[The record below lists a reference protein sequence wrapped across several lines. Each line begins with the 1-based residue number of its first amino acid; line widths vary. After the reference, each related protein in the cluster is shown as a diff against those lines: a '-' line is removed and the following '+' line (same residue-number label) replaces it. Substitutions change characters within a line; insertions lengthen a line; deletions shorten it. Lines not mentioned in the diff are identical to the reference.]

1 MVLPTP
7 SGEQLVNHI
16 PNCKLLTNKLGLLC
30 SLQEYERVTL
40 LTKGRT
46 PRMKMTDF
54 IPETYKLDERLDRE
68 KFLSEYNGEASP
80 LSFSFFLS
88 FLFLGLLLVLFFVG
102 RECKSVFFAKF
113 VRRVFLLC
121 LEFLPSIIPF
131 FQVYT
136 HEIFIEI

>member
-1 MVLPTP
+1 M
-7 SGEQLVNHI
+7 NHI

-68 KFLSEYNGEASP
+68 KFLTEYNGES
-80 LSFSFFLS
+80 LYFNDVD
-88 FLFLGLLLVLFFVG
+88 LL
-102 RECKSVFFAKF
+102 
-113 VRRVFLLC
+113 
-121 LEFLPSIIPF
+121 
-131 FQVYT
+131 
-136 HEIFIEI
+136 